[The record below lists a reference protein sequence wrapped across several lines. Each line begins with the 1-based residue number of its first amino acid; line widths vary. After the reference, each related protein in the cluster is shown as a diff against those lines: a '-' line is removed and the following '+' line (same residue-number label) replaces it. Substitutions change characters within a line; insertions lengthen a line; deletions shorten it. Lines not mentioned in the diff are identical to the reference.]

1 MITVEYIRKIL
12 KRKKEDIILD
22 LYLQNY
28 DSGNYY
34 LALVFNN
41 KIQKYRVLYVPIDS
55 IKNKFSVEE
64 YFCYQ
69 FIFLHTVNFI
79 IETINNN
86 EKYFIDENARN
97 KSNPNMDSYYI
108 EFNTN
113 VNDKHYTFK
122 FTQYINKE
130 FSYFFDLFVTLF
142 DHAPN
147 IVSELCDKI
156 LYEFKESNEA
166 VRYNCCYEFDM
177 RNSLKELFPK
187 QVINRHKYKFD
198 DISFIEK
205 IGYRYYMI
213 LKDELFII
221 DYDNFKFDLNVYSG
235 NHDSLGDE
243 IYIFVKAIQ
252 NNIEK
257 KLTRL
262 KVCKNTEDFN
272 SLDDNVA
279 NYYLC
284 YGIHKD
290 VEDDYLKVVNFSTDH
305 LLDMDL
311 LKKKLVKIEYCD
323 DKFYNE
329 LVDYLNEKYEK
340 KRVEELLDFI
350 IDFER

>member
-1 MITVEYIRKIL
+1 MITIEYIRKIL

-41 KIQKYRVLYVPIDS
+41 KIQKYRVLYVPIDFV
-55 IKNKFSVEE
+55 KNKFSIEN

-79 IETINNN
+79 IEAINNN
-86 EKYFIDENARN
+86 EKHFIDENVRN

-108 EFNTN
+108 EFNTYI
-113 VNDKHYTFK
+113 NDKNYTFK

-147 IVSELCDKI
+147 IVRELCDKI

-177 RNSLKELFPK
+177 RNRLKDLFPK

-213 LKDELFII
+213 LNDEVFII
-221 DYDNFKFDLNVYSG
+221 DYDNFKFELKVYSG
-235 NHDSLGDE
+235 KHDSLGDE

-257 KLTRL
+257 KLNRI
-262 KVCKNTEDFN
+262 KVCKNTEDFYLLDNN
-272 SLDDNVA
+272 SI

-284 YGIHKD
+284 YGITKD
-290 VEDDYLKVVNFSTDH
+290 VENDYLKIINFSTDH

-311 LKKKLVKIEYCD
+311 VKKRLVKVDYCD

-329 LVDYLNEKYEK
+329 LVSYLSDIYEDD
-340 KRVEELLDFI
+340 RVEELMKYI

>member
-1 MITVEYIRKIL
+1 MITIEYIRKIL

-41 KIQKYRVLYVPIDS
+41 KIQKYRVLYVPIDF
-55 IKNKFSVEE
+55 IKNPFSIEN
-64 YFCYQ
+64 YFCYK

-79 IETINNN
+79 VETLNNYESKYIEDS
-86 EKYFIDENARN
+86 FRDR
-97 KSNPNMDSYYI
+97 SNPNMKTYYI
-108 EFNTN
+108 EFNTFI
-113 VNDKHYTFK
+113 NDKNYTFK

-147 IVSELCDKI
+147 IVRELCDKI
-156 LYEFKESNEA
+156 LYEFKDSNEA

-177 RNSLKELFPK
+177 RNRLKDLFPK

-213 LKDELFII
+213 LNDEVFII
-221 DYDNFKFDLNVYSG
+221 DYDNFKFELKVYSG
-235 NHDSLGDE
+235 KHDSLGDE

-257 KLTRL
+257 KLNRI
-262 KVCKNTEDFN
+262 KVCKNTEDF
-272 SLDDNVA
+272 
-279 NYYLC
+279 Y
-284 YGIHKD
+284 
-290 VEDDYLKVVNFSTDH
+290 
-305 LLDMDL
+305 LLDNNS
-311 LKKKLVKIEYCD
+311 INY
-323 DKFYNE
+323 
-329 LVDYLNEKYEK
+329 
-340 KRVEELLDFI
+340 
-350 IDFER
+350 

>member
-22 LYLQNY
+22 LYLKNY

-41 KIQKYRVLYVPIDS
+41 KIQKYRVLYVPIDF
-55 IKNKFSVEE
+55 IKNKFSVEN

-79 IETINNN
+79 IETISSN
-86 EKYFIDENARN
+86 EKYFIDENVRD

-113 VNDKHYTFK
+113 VNDKRYTFK

-130 FSYFFDLFVTLF
+130 FLYFFDLFVTLF

-177 RNSLKELFPK
+177 RNNLKELFSK
-187 QVINRHKYKFD
+187 TVINRRKYKFA
-198 DISFIEK
+198 DISFLEK

-213 LKDELFII
+213 LNDELFII
-221 DYDNFKFDLNVYSG
+221 DYDNFKFDLNIYSG
-235 NHDSLGDE
+235 KYDSLGDE

-257 KLTRL
+257 KLTRI

-272 SLDDNVA
+272 SVDKDCE
-279 NYYLC
+279 YYLC
-284 YGIHKD
+284 YGIHRD
-290 VEDDYLKVVNFSTDH
+290 VEEDYLKIINFSTDH
-305 LLDMDL
+305 LLNMDL
-311 LKKKLVKIEYCD
+311 VKKKLVKVEYCD
-323 DKFYNE
+323 DNFYND
-329 LVDYLNEKYEK
+329 LIAYLSEKYEK
-340 KRVEELLDFI
+340 NRVEELMDFI